1 MQQIIEGKFRLA
13 VSEAILQEIR
23 GILRGRKFQYPPQL
37 THTILSEIESMSYLI
52 QPTAKIHRITKDPDD
67 NKFIECAAAADAD
80 FIISGDIHL
89 LELGTYK
96 GIQIITPADFLSI
109 L

>member
-67 NKFIECAAAADAD
+67 NKFIECAVAADAD
-80 FIISGDIHL
+80 FIISGDIYL

-96 GIQIITPADFLSI
+96 GIQIITPANFLSI